1 MLLWMMFPLAI
12 WGGTD
17 KTGSFDLWK
26 AMAMPGLPADG
37 VADEDDL
44 EDAGDGII
52 IDGRPLAENGCIRG
66 NP

>member
-26 AMAMPGLPADG
+26 AMAMPWMIGMKINT
-37 VADEDDL
+37 
-44 EDAGDGII
+44 AGEV
-52 IDGRPLAENGCIRG
+52 RP
-66 NP
+66 